1 MIQNTLN
8 KCLTQLTTTEKLLP
22 IVLTKA
28 AKRRN
33 LTLPDHELNLLVN
46 AIMNAKEDLI
56 SLDLNAPC
64 VLGETEDEIRT
75 TVQNLINESYEVMPE
90 VEQYLTEICEKVI
103 PTVLI
108 DVASLIGEDISKNAL
123 THTIDLQRAHTARA
137 ELVQHLWGNAIT
149 HLDFLRHIVLE
160 WNGTAVELRK
170 GPYSNQNTALALN
183 KLTSRA
189 YEVVGE
195 LTVLVTAGYADGA
208 LARWRSL
215 HEVCVTAMFLA
226 KQSDRCAQ
234 MYLLHHL
241 VEELRLLETDK
252 CGETLKK
259 RDSERNFYV
268 RNLRKKIKSLK
279 ARYGPI
285 FAKDYGWA
293 SIELCRGKTTFRDL
307 EQHVGL
313 EKLRRGYKRANS
325 IVHGGAL
332 ATLTRISLGGGAD
345 SNHAPPAFGCEVA
358 LDYAAAS
365 LSMMIAHLCM
375 ETEDADLLTMSM
387 VVHNYAHK
395 IRENIEQ
402 ATDGGSGTTPRA
414 KVLQRKA
421 QQRRIR
427 VRQRRISYPNRR
439 M

>member
-1 MIQNTLN
+1 MIQNILDS
-8 KCLTQLTTTEKLLP
+8 CLSQFTTTEKPLP
-22 IVLTKA
+22 IILVKA

-33 LTLPDHELNLLVN
+33 IILPDHELNLLVS
-46 AIMNAKEDLI
+46 AIMNAKGDLI
-56 SLDLNAPC
+56 SIDISAPC
-64 VLGETEDEIRT
+64 ALGETEDEIK
-75 TVQNLINESYEVMPE
+75 TVFQELINELHEAIPD
-90 VEQYLTEICEKVI
+90 VEQHLTDIYVKAI
-103 PTVLI
+103 PAALT
-108 DVASLIGEDISKNAL
+108 DVAGLLGKQISENSLV
-123 THTIDLQRAHTARA
+123 HTIDLQRAHTARA

-170 GPYSNQNTALALN
+170 GPYSNQNRALALN
-183 KLTSRA
+183 KLISRA

-195 LTVLVTAGYADGA
+195 IIVLVAAGYADGA

-215 HEVCVTAMFLA
+215 HEICVTAMFLA
-226 KQSDRCAQ
+226 EQSDSCAQ

-241 VEELRLLETDK
+241 IEELRLLETEK
-252 CGETLKK
+252 YSETLKN
-259 RDSERNFYV
+259 RGSERSFYV
-268 RNLRKKIKSLK
+268 RNLRKKIKSLI

-293 SIELCRGKTTFRDL
+293 SVALCRGKTTFRDL

-375 ETEDADLLTMSM
+375 VTEDADLLTISM
-387 VVHNYAHK
+387 VVHNYARK

-402 ATDGGSGTTPRA
+402 VTDGGSGTTPRA

-421 QQRRIR
+421 QQRRVR
-427 VRQRRISYPNRR
+427 VQQRRISYPNRR